1 MQDGAVVAINK
12 DIQVHELK
20 ENGSDV
26 IPMYQNASML
36 KITEEEQKELQK
48 PVPEEDIEIRP
59 DGLIY
64 YPQVFVRDKL
74 NQVLGIGQWALIQHS
89 CTKDPK
95 SNKLFF
101 DGSLYIRGT
110 FVARA
115 VGEQEYHDS
124 NPMQSWA
131 SAYEGAKSDC
141 LVRCCKDIGIGKE
154 LWQPKYSREWVKKH
168 AVKVFIKAKDRKTN
182 KEEIKTAWRRKD
194 QEPYWNET
202 GIVPDNNKKDNQPQQ
217 EAKQEPK
224 KEVENLTA
232 KYESLFKGKSPD
244 EIKKAYNDLP
254 AKEKGKNTPAYK
266 LAMFWKENYE
276 KNNTEK
282 GNDKLD
288 PLVTKMIEHINSV
301 KEIPKDLE
309 AQLKAIDEVIDE
321 MKPGLKN
328 VHLEFYKQKLEEFH
342 IEHEPDVIP
351 F

>member
-1 MQDGAVVAINK
+1 MQDQAVAL
-12 DIQVHELK
+12 VHEVK

-36 KITEEEQKELQK
+36 RIEKEEQIELQK

-74 NQVLGIGQWALIQHS
+74 NQVLGIGQWALLQHS
-89 CTKDPK
+89 CTKDPD

-124 NPMQSWA
+124 NPMQSWG

-154 LWQPKYSREWVKKH
+154 LWQPKYSRDWVKKH
-168 AVKVFIKAKDRKTN
+168 AVKVFIKKKDGK
-182 KEEIKTAWRRKD
+182 IGVQWRRKD
-194 QEPYWNET
+194 QEPYYNET
-202 GIVPDNNKKDNQPQQ
+202 GIVPDDKNKTPEQNKPIPEPQEKQP
-217 EAKQEPK
+217 
-224 KEVENLTA
+224 ENLTE
-232 KYESLFKGKSPD
+232 KYEKLFKDKTPD
-244 EIKKAYNDLP
+244 EIITAYKALP
-254 AKEKGKNTPAYK
+254 AKEKGKSSVAYK
-266 LAMFWKENYE
+266 EAQFWKEQYE
-276 KNNTEK
+276 KNNKPEEEK
-282 GNDKLD
+282 KPGKFDS
-288 PLVTKMIEHINSV
+288 LVTKMIDHILSV
-301 KEIPKDLE
+301 KNIPEDLA

-321 MKPGLKN
+321 MKPDKKKI
-328 VHLEFYKQKLEEFH
+328 HLDYYKSFLAEH
-342 IEHEPDVIP
+342 GIEHEPDILP